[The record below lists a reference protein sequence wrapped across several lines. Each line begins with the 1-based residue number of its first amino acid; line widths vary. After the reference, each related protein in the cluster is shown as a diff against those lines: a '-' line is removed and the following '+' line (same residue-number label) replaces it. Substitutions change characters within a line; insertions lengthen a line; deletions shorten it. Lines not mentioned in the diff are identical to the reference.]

1 MKCVHKAGFSYQDS
15 ICRYW
20 ETHKMKRFSVY
31 SRRVRLCYLAM
42 QRIQKKNP
50 MIYFETWTRAQNFDK
65 IHDRQRW
72 Q

>member
-1 MKCVHKAGFSYQDS
+1 MKCVHKTKFSYHDS
-15 ICRYW
+15 VRRYW
-20 ETHKMKRFSVY
+20 ETHRMKKFSCF
-31 SRRVRLCYLAM
+31 SRRVRLCYHAM
-42 QRIQKKNP
+42 RRIQKKNP